1 MGLFSKFKKKS
12 AEPTSKEPIPKLEYK
27 GGTKYAS
34 NESVDAYIDF
44 EELGG
49 YPYVK
54 TVLLGLFSVRTK
66 KSGCTLTF
74 TFENGE
80 ELVLNSDN
88 SQLESDQ
95 INKSPIHFTPIDFEI
110 TEEELASLKKNKPT
124 KVIFKF
130 KRETVE
136 LDTI

>member
-1 MGLFSKFKKKS
+1 MGLFSKFKRKSTDKS
-12 AEPTSKEPIPKLEYK
+12 AIDPMPKLEYK

-66 KSGCTLTF
+66 KSGCNLTF
-74 TFENGE
+74 VFENGE
-80 ELVLNSDN
+80 EIILDSDN
-88 SQLESDQ
+88 TQVESDRV
-95 INKSPIHFTPIDFEI
+95 NKTKIYFTPIDFEI
-110 TEEELASLKKNKPT
+110 TEEALATIKKNNVA
-124 KVIFKF
+124 KVVFKF
-130 KRETVE
+130 KRETLE
-136 LDTI
+136 LAKI

>member
-1 MGLFSKFKKKS
+1 MGLFSKFKRKS
-12 AEPTSKEPIPKLEYK
+12 TDKPATDPMPKLEYK

-66 KSGCTLTF
+66 KSGCNLTF
-74 TFENGE
+74 VFENGE
-80 ELVLNSDN
+80 EIILDSDN
-88 SQLESDQ
+88 TQVESDRV
-95 INKSPIHFTPIDFEI
+95 NKTKIYFTPIDFEI
-110 TEEELASLKKNKPT
+110 TEEALATIKKNNVA
-124 KVIFKF
+124 KVVFKF
-130 KRETVE
+130 KRETLE
-136 LDTI
+136 LAKI